1 MPVALGRWTTG
12 GLAQASGTATL
23 SRRMTPAELLDD
35 HQRKPRNVGKLLNAS
50 AVGDVGSIVVGDA
63 LRFYIGVSAGK
74 ITQAKYQVFNCVDQ
88 VASSSVLTEVVAG
101 KTFAEAKLLGPREL
115 CAHVGG
121 LDHTTLPPRLWA
133 VDGLRAAIAAY
144 ESDEID
150 SDTELDPLLCRCFG
164 IAEETVRQA
173 VRVSGCTTVDEV
185 VNATGAGTG
194 CGTCRA
200 DIPRLIEEATTP
212 QASAVPAPAAGQPR
226 QEPAGRI
233 QTLLRIQRL
242 VGSKLAPAWQANG
255 ATVELWDFDGRMV
268 KVRAGGSFTT
278 DADARRTALGEL
290 EQLLKAEVDAALG
303 VEETV

>member
-1 MPVALGRWTTG
+1 
-12 GLAQASGTATL
+12 
-23 SRRMTPAELLDD
+23 MTPAERLDD

-63 LRFYIGVSAGK
+63 LRFYISVSGGK
-74 ITQAKYQVFNCVDQ
+74 ITQAKFQVFNCADQ
-88 VASSSVLTEVVAG
+88 VASSSVLTEVVVG
-101 KTFAEAKLLGPREL
+101 KTFAEAKALGPAAI
-115 CAHVGG
+115 CAHLGG
-121 LDHTTLPPRLWA
+121 LDHTALPPRLWA
-133 VDGLRAAIAAY
+133 VDGLRSAIAAY
-144 ESDEID
+144 ESDEVD

-164 IAEETVRQA
+164 IAEETARQA

-212 QASAVPAPAAGQPR
+212 QAPAAPAPGQPR
-226 QEPAGRI
+226 QGPAGRI

-242 VGSKLAPAWQANG
+242 VGARLAPAWQARG

-268 KVRAGGSFTT
+268 KVRVAGTFGT
-278 DADARRTALGEL
+278 DADARRVALGDL
-290 EQLLKAEVDAALG
+290 EHLLKSEIDAALG
-303 VEETV
+303 VEETS

>member
-1 MPVALGRWTTG
+1 MDQG
-12 GLAQASGTATL
+12 GPCAGERHGTL
-23 SRRMTPAELLDD
+23 RPRMTPAELLDD

-63 LRFYIGVSAGK
+63 LRFYISVSGGK
-74 ITQAKYQVFNCVDQ
+74 ITQAKYQVFNCADQ

-101 KTFAEAKLLGPREL
+101 KTFAEAKLLGPQEI
-115 CAHVGG
+115 CAHLGG
-121 LDHTTLPPRLWA
+121 LDPTALPPRLWA
-133 VDGLRAAIAAY
+133 VDGLKSAIAAY

-212 QASAVPAPAAGQPR
+212 QAAVAPPPTQPR
-226 QEPAGRI
+226 PGPAGRI

-242 VGSKLAPAWQANG
+242 VGTKLMPAWQANG

-268 KVRAGGSFTT
+268 KVRVGGSFTT
-278 DADARRTALGEL
+278 NADARRLALGEL
-290 EQLLKAEVDAALG
+290 EQLLKAEVEASLG
-303 VEETV
+303 VEETA

>member
-1 MPVALGRWTTG
+1 
-12 GLAQASGTATL
+12 
-23 SRRMTPAELLDD
+23 MTPAELLDD

-63 LRFYIGVSAGK
+63 LRFYIGVSGGK
-74 ITQAKYQVFNCVDQ
+74 ITQAKYQVFNCADQ
-88 VASSSVLTEVVAG
+88 VAASSVLTEVVAG
-101 KTFAEAKLLGPREL
+101 KTFAEAKALGPSAI
-115 CAHVGG
+115 CAHLGG
-121 LDHTTLPPRLWA
+121 LDHTALPPRLWA

-144 ESDEID
+144 ESDEVD
-150 SDTELDPLLCRCFG
+150 ADAELDPLLCRCFG
-164 IAEETVRQA
+164 IAEETARQA

-212 QASAVPAPAAGQPR
+212 QAAAAPAPGQQR
-226 QEPAGRI
+226 QGPAGRI

-242 VGSKLAPAWQANG
+242 VGAKLLPAWQAQG

-268 KVRAGGSFTT
+268 KVRVGGSFVT
-278 DADARRTALGEL
+278 DADARRLALGEL
-290 EQLLKAEVDAALG
+290 EQLLKAEVEASLG

>member
-1 MPVALGRWTTG
+1 
-12 GLAQASGTATL
+12 
-23 SRRMTPAELLDD
+23 MTPAELLDD

-63 LRFYIGVSAGK
+63 LRFYISVSGGK
-74 ITQAKYQVFNCVDQ
+74 ITQAKYQVFNCADQ

-101 KTFAEAKLLGPREL
+101 KTFAEAKLLGPREI
-115 CAHVGG
+115 CAHLGG
-121 LDHTTLPPRLWA
+121 LDPTALPPRLWA
-133 VDGLRAAIAAY
+133 VDGLKSAIAAY

-164 IAEETVRQA
+164 IAEETARQA

-212 QASAVPAPAAGQPR
+212 QAPAAPPAGQPR
-226 QEPAGRI
+226 QGPAGRI

-242 VGSKLAPAWQANG
+242 VAAKLQPQWQIKGVAL
-255 ATVELWDFDGRMV
+255 ELWDFDGRV
-268 KVRAGGSFTT
+268 IKVRMSGKTQPG
-278 DADARRTALGEL
+278 DEMRTLLGEL
-290 EQLLKAEVDAALG
+290 EQMLKSEIDASLG
-303 VEETV
+303 IELTA

>member
-1 MPVALGRWTTG
+1 
-12 GLAQASGTATL
+12 
-23 SRRMTPAELLDD
+23 MTPAELLDD

-63 LRFYIGVSAGK
+63 LRFYISVSGGK
-74 ITQAKYQVFNCVDQ
+74 ITQAKFQVFNCADQ
-88 VASSSVLTEVVAG
+88 VAASSALTEVVAG
-101 KTFAEAKLLGPREL
+101 KTFAEAKALGPQAI
-115 CAHVGG
+115 CAHLGG
-121 LDHTTLPPRLWA
+121 LDHTALPPRLWA
-133 VDGLRAAIAAY
+133 VDGLKSAIAAY

-164 IAEETVRQA
+164 IAEETARQA

-212 QASAVPAPAAGQPR
+212 QAPAAPPPGQLS
-226 QEPAGRI
+226 QGPAGRI

-242 VGSKLAPAWQANG
+242 VSTKLMGEWQAKG
-255 ATVELWDFDGRMV
+255 GTVELWDFDGRMV
-268 KVRAGGSFTT
+268 KVRVGGNFLSDDAGS
-278 DADARRTALGEL
+278 RTALGEL
-290 EQLLKAEVDAALG
+290 EQLLKAEIDPSLG
-303 VEETV
+303 IELHD